1 MIPLTL
7 YQSSD
12 SVLDY
17 SISESEAILGTNS
30 FLGDGPIIS
39 WADECD
45 SVVDFAST
53 GPDLECAPSV
63 VTLLAMEILA
73 GSKSNLMEVVEG
85 NPVEGGGPEKVDS
98 SQLSLWVINIIKAF
112 RKSVGTSSEGFE
124 EQVTDLFLALEAK
137 KKNFKKKKK
146 NKKSKLH
153 EEGSQKKMEKVGQK
167 GHRELKILVST
178 WSGENESNRGRSVSR
193 DQVVVFHQ

>member
-53 GPDLECAPSV
+53 GPDSECAPSV

-98 SQLSLWVINIIKAF
+98 SQLLSLWVINIIKAF

-137 KKNFKKKKK
+137 KK
-146 NKKSKLH
+146 
-153 EEGSQKKMEKVGQK
+153 
-167 GHRELKILVST
+167 KILKK
-178 WSGENESNRGRSVSR
+178 EKE
-193 DQVVVFHQ
+193 

>member
-137 KKNFKKKKK
+137 KK
-146 NKKSKLH
+146 
-153 EEGSQKKMEKVGQK
+153 
-167 GHRELKILVST
+167 KILKKRKRIKKASCMKKAHRRKWRRWGKKAT
-178 WSGENESNRGRSVSR
+178 GN
-193 DQVVVFHQ
+193 